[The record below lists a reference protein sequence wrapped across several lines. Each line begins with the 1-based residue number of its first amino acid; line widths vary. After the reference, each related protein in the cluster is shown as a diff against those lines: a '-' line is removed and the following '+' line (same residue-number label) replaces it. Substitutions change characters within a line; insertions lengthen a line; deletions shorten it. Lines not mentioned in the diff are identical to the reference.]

1 MTKKLNIILPKFIY
15 LGGKEWRETVK
26 FCQLLDKVREY
37 LYWQFT
43 VSKKNTRQEVC
54 VHLTYKPDP

>member
-1 MTKKLNIILPKFIY
+1 MTKQLNIMLPKFIY

-43 VSKKNTRQEVC
+43 VSKKKT
-54 VHLTYKPDP
+54 PDKKCAFT

>member
-1 MTKKLNIILPKFIY
+1 MTKQLNIILPKFIY
-15 LGGKEWRETVK
+15 LGGKEWREAVK

-43 VSKKNTRQEVC
+43 VSKKKILDKKC
-54 VHLTYKPDP
+54 VFT